1 VRAVVENGVRFGVLG
16 TLEMTVRDEVVP
28 LGTPKQRA
36 VLATLLINRNR
47 AVGVAALIE
56 AAWEEAPPPGAT
68 PTVHSYVSNLRR
80 LIRKAGVDP
89 RDVLTNSPPGYRL
102 AVTEG
107 LCDVDRFH
115 AKRNAGIQAAA
126 AGRFEQASRHL
137 SAALSE
143 WRGAVLDDLRDFRF
157 VEPFAKPLVE
167 DKVVTHT
174 ALAEAEIAC
183 GRAYSVIGPLEALV
197 GEHPYREPLWAQ
209 LITAYYLI
217 DRQSDA
223 LDAYHRLKTTL
234 AEDLGVDPGPT
245 VQMLYDNILHQRP
258 LDVHRAAQSKAE
270 STVMALS
277 GTEGAVGAR
286 TAALRDAS
294 GHRHLLGGSAMR
306 IGRSPDNDVVLSD
319 VKVSRH
325 HAAIVDSATM
335 FAITDLG
342 SANGVY
348 VRGRR
353 IHGSAV
359 LMDGDA
365 IRLGDQQFWFEF
377 TSSGEIAD

>member
-1 VRAVVENGVRFGVLG
+1 MVENGVRFGVLG

-209 LITAYYLI
+209 LITAYYLT
-217 DRQSDA
+217 DRQVDA
-223 LDAYHRLKTTL
+223 LDAYSRLRTKLTDELGLDPSPTL
-234 AEDLGVDPGPT
+234 SA
-245 VQMLYDNILHQRP
+245 LHQRILRQER
-258 LDVHRAAQSKAE
+258 LDCANAATSSAADTLGAFERDHPAE
-270 STVMALS
+270 ADN
-277 GTEGAVGAR
+277 A
-286 TAALRDAS
+286 TAALRDAA
-294 GHRHLLGGSAMR
+294 GRVYRLMGSATR
-306 IGRSPDNDVVLSD
+306 IGRSTDNDIVLND
-319 VKVSRH
+319 AKVSRH
-325 HAAIVDSATM
+325 HAVITGTGRTFV
-335 FAITDLG
+335 ITDLG
-342 SANGVY
+342 SANGVQ
-348 VRGRR
+348 VLGQWIKPSATLSEHDHIR
-353 IHGSAV
+353 I
-359 LMDGDA
+359 
-365 IRLGDQQFWFEF
+365 GDQEF
-377 TSSGEIAD
+377 TFEAGSQELVDS

>member
-1 VRAVVENGVRFGVLG
+1 MSVDLVQFGVLG
-16 TLEMTVRDEVVP
+16 PLQVRVGEAEP
-28 LGTPKQRA
+28 ALGTPQQRA
-36 VLATLLINRNR
+36 VLALLLINRNR
-47 AVGVAALIE
+47 PVAIETLIDTV
-56 AAWEEAPPPGAT
+56 WEGQPPTGARQT
-68 PTVHSYVSNLRR
+68 IHSYISDLRR
-80 LIRKAGVDP
+80 RVGSAGVD
-89 RDVLTNSPPGYRL
+89 RSFLARVPPGYRL
-102 AVTEG
+102 AATDDQ
-107 LCDVDRFH
+107 CDVARFL
-115 AKRNAGIQAAA
+115 AGKKSGLIAAA
-126 AGRFEQASRHL
+126 AGQFDEASACL
-137 SAALSE
+137 SAALGE
-143 WRGAVLDDLRDFRF
+143 WRGPVLDD
-157 VEPFAKPLVE
+157 VSGFAFAEEFARVQTEHKLGAQA
-167 DKVVTHT
+167 
-174 ALAEAEIAC
+174 ALAEMEIAC
-183 GRAYSVIGPLEALV
+183 GRAEFVVSDLEGLTV
-197 GEHPYREPLWAQ
+197 DYPYREPLWAQ